1 MVPRGAFLH
10 FRQNLSANFVL
21 YQIPPFQKKKTS
33 ICDLT
38 FELNSFLITASDG
51 FCAWNELC
59 THARGGK
66 WDMHFDFA
74 IKKWKKFGEDSF
86 PMSFSTKMEIKNQNR
101 P

>member
-1 MVPRGAFLH
+1 MVPRGAFLYL
-10 FRQNLSANFVL
+10 RQNLSANFVL
-21 YQIPPFQKKKTS
+21 YQIPPFQKKKKKTS

-51 FCAWNELC
+51 FCAWNELY

-74 IKKWKKFGEDSF
+74 IKNEKNLERTLFQWALARKW
-86 PMSFSTKMEIKNQNR
+86 R
-101 P
+101 